1 MTPQT
6 PQSLFG
12 LPGWKTAHLDSEG
25 ASRLAGTEAPCL
37 TPAHPAGRQRI
48 LASVHVPSGHERF
61 YPSGAAVLRKQVQD
75 GQLEAAQA
83 QIELQGHATQ
93 RAFFNW
99 MTAEKVAAAQK

>member
-25 ASRLAGTEAPCL
+25 LPAWLEQKHPALPRHTPLVANVFWLQFMFHLVMNGF
-37 TPAHPAGRQRI
+37 TPA
-48 LASVHVPSGHERF
+48 E
-61 YPSGAAVLRKQVQD
+61 LRSLRRQVQE

-83 QIELQGHATQ
+83 QIERQGHATQ

-99 MTAEKVAAAQK
+99 MTAEKVAAAQ